1 MKSKKLQLKEV
12 FFGLQKQ
19 METKLTLNR
28 KILLHPVEKG
38 EGSELEWIDM
48 LSTYLP
54 KRYSVSKAHII
65 DHIGNVS
72 EQIDI
77 VIFDSHYSPFILK
90 QNGATYIT
98 AECVYAIVEIKP
110 ELTATNLKYASKKAL
125 SVRRLKRTS
134 SKIVQADGNDFPPK
148 PAPKILSGLLTI
160 DGTLTSRSI
169 NYLTKLPENECL
181 NFCCSLSGS
190 YFHLKNFHPWL
201 KNTIPY
207 NYEYKNQTKSL
218 LLFFLN
224 LFTELQKMGTVPAI
238 DLSKYS
244 SQV

>member
-1 MKSKKLQLKEV
+1 MKSKKLELKKV
-12 FFGLQKQ
+12 FDGLQKQ
-19 METKLTLNR
+19 METKLSFNR
-28 KILLHPVEKG
+28 KTLIHPVEKG

-65 DHIGNVS
+65 DHLGNVS
-72 EQIDI
+72 EQIDL

-98 AECVYAIVEIKP
+98 AECVYAVIEIKP
-110 ELTATNLKYASKKAL
+110 QLTPANLKYAAKKAV

-134 SKIVQADGNDFPPK
+134 SKIVQADGKDFPPK
-148 PAPKILSGLLTI
+148 SPPKILSGLLTI
-160 DGTLTSRSI
+160 DGTLSSRSI
-169 NYLTKLPENECL
+169 NYLINLKEKECL

-190 YFHLKNFHPWL
+190 YFHLTNFHPWL
-201 KNTIPY
+201 KNKIPY
-207 NYEYKNQTKSL
+207 AFEHKRQTKSL

-238 DLSKYS
+238 DLNKYS
-244 SQV
+244 KQI